1 MRRTFSV
8 IFACLLS
15 LLSAQCISQSYIKE
29 PRINVAVA
37 SNFLSTAKI
46 LLKEF
51 ESRQKAPVNV
61 KLISAS
67 TGQLSHQILNG
78 APFDLF
84 LAANDQHPKALQSQL
99 NLAKQ
104 NVKPYA
110 FGKLVFVSRTP
121 TGLKELNLN
130 SLQAFSDFLNN
141 PANAS
146 FAIANEKLAPYGK
159 ASMEVLKRLNLTK
172 IFKTKAITGQN
183 IIQTFQFFHSGNTQ
197 GAFVAKA
204 LLTPKLLEK
213 NPNFNVLEIDNRLHN
228 PIKQSALLVSKQPLA
243 RNFLTFILS
252 HDAQSIIQQHGYGQG
267 L

>member
-8 IFACLLS
+8 IFACLLC

-37 SNFLSTAKI
+37 SNFLSTAQT
-46 LLKEF
+46 LVKEF
-51 ESRQKAPVNV
+51 ESRQKAPVNI

-84 LAANDQHPKALQSQL
+84 LAANDQHPKILQSKL
-99 NLAKQ
+99 NLEKQ
-104 NVKPYA
+104 SLTPYA

-121 TGLKELNLN
+121 TGLQELNLN
-130 SLQAFSDFLNN
+130 SQQAFSDYLNN
-141 PANAS
+141 SANAS

-204 LLTPKLLEK
+204 LLTPKVLDK
-213 NPNFNVLEIDNRLHN
+213 NPNFSVLEIDNRLHS

-243 RNFLTFILS
+243 KSFLMFILS